1 MWPIFMPTDT
11 KAFIANYWTVR
22 IRNTTNAIRTTYH
35 DGNQFVKNVV
45 RLTFYIRIL
54 PLCVLV
60 SASSPM
66 PIPTPSFAHVARDK
80 SASVTGIKTSDA
92 TTRRMASRTSKASGS
107 LVPAASISRTHLC
120 KDPNFGR

>member
-1 MWPIFMPTDT
+1 MPTDT

-66 PIPTPSFAHVARDK
+66 PIPTPSFA
-80 SASVTGIKTSDA
+80 
-92 TTRRMASRTSKASGS
+92 
-107 LVPAASISRTHLC
+107 
-120 KDPNFGR
+120 